1 MTASMKDF
9 HGEETFIV
17 FVDNSDDEECF
28 GAFQDRELIEVDVG
42 DDEEISQE
50 KLNPDLGETIP
61 TVAKKSKICILFP
74 DNSDDE
80 ECFAGFDENVLM
92 AEGVNVAE
100 AERVSQENLITYKI
114 LNILLAKN
122 IFACGTVQKNR
133 KNLPELNP
141 DKKMKR
147 GHIDWQC
154 SGRIVCVKWMDNRSV
169 MLLSNYMSPTEM
181 VKVQRRQ
188 SGTSQKLE
196 LNCLKIV
203 HTYNQHMN
211 GVDIMDQ
218 KKSYYEQD
226 RKCAAKFYLK
236 LFFDILDIGINNA
249 CIVYN
254 EMSQEKDIGR
264 SLTLLQ
270 FRQEVARCLIGDYRS
285 RTRAPPTI
293 RHSNELLQPLQHCPV
308 WIKIRSRC
316 HLCYT
321 KNKVDS
327 RTFCKCEACGVYLCF
342 NSTRNCFKQHHDP
355 KSM

>member
-1 MTASMKDF
+1 
-9 HGEETFIV
+9 
-17 FVDNSDDEECF
+17 
-28 GAFQDRELIEVDVG
+28 
-42 DDEEISQE
+42 
-50 KLNPDLGETIP
+50 
-61 TVAKKSKICILFP
+61 
-74 DNSDDE
+74 
-80 ECFAGFDENVLM
+80 M

-100 AERVSQENLITYKI
+100 AERVSQENLIT
-114 LNILLAKN
+114 
-122 IFACGTVQKNR
+122 CGTVQKNR

-147 GHIDWQC
+147 RDIDWQC

-196 LNCLKIV
+196 LNCPKIV

-254 EMSQEKDIGR
+254 EMSQEKNIGR